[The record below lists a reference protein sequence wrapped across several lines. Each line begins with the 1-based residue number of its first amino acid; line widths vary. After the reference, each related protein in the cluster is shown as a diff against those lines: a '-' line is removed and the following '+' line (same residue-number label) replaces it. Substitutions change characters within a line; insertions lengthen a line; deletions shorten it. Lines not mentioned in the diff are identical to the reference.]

1 MSAYITEMKV
11 VAQKVGRGCG
21 LLCPQV
27 PSQVACSPPF
37 QCCSS
42 LCFLY
47 VDSPRELSSCCPP
60 QSCLLSLTGH
70 KVEI

>member
-11 VAQKVGRGCG
+11 VAQKVGRGCR

-27 PSQVACSPPF
+27 SSQIACSPPF

-42 LCFLY
+42 LSFLHMDPQGNY
-47 VDSPRELSSCCPP
+47 HLHVVPLSPISGL
-60 QSCLLSLTGH
+60 
-70 KVEI
+70 